1 MEYALEEGEEEGK
14 AQSIKYVEDGFEDQR
29 HLFWRNKR
37 GGEGNLI
44 CVGKQKYA
52 SVFAPFRRTEIF
64 LHLPQDV
71 YRRVQKRGGNA
82 RGRIFSK
89 RRFRKSVL
97 VDPRMNKIPYQIFCI
112 LPETSLFCP
121 QQKKH
126 LLDLDTFTSTE
137 VEYGIS
143 RRKKKLEL
151 TAGRTWYF
159 AEIKK
164 MPPPV
169 YLVAGVASDNFISLS
184 RRRRRRRKSAH
195 NPDATMTGGEK
206 GGKNHRILHDVLV
219 IVNTSAL
226 HVQYNLPFPFHKSSK
241 KYVPKF
247 RLRPFPPLPLPLSPR
262 KFNSAKTFCPCPP
275 PDSGDGREEGKGSV
289 SLSLFL
295 ANRGKFKFHCKR
307 LLVRPKQQRAFF
319 KMQSTYKN
327 AIQIFPLLL
336 SPAKKKPLAFFVS
349 FSPFDYAKADL

>member
-137 VEYGIS
+137 VENGIS
-143 RRKKKLEL
+143 RRKK
-151 TAGRTWYF
+151 
-159 AEIKK
+159 
-164 MPPPV
+164 
-169 YLVAGVASDNFISLS
+169 S
-184 RRRRRRRKSAH
+184 
-195 NPDATMTGGEK
+195 
-206 GGKNHRILHDVLV
+206 
-219 IVNTSAL
+219 
-226 HVQYNLPFPFHKSSK
+226 
-241 KYVPKF
+241 
-247 RLRPFPPLPLPLSPR
+247 
-262 KFNSAKTFCPCPP
+262 
-275 PDSGDGREEGKGSV
+275 
-289 SLSLFL
+289 
-295 ANRGKFKFHCKR
+295 
-307 LLVRPKQQRAFF
+307 
-319 KMQSTYKN
+319 
-327 AIQIFPLLL
+327 
-336 SPAKKKPLAFFVS
+336 
-349 FSPFDYAKADL
+349 

>member
-71 YRRVQKRGGNA
+71 DRRVQKRGGEC
-82 RGRIFSK
+82 K
-89 RRFRKSVL
+89 RKDFQQARFRKSVL

-121 QQKKH
+121 QQN

-206 GGKNHRILHDVLV
+206 GGGKSPNSSRCACYCEYLCI
-219 IVNTSAL
+219 TCT
-226 HVQYNLPFPFHKSSK
+226 VQSPF
-241 KYVPKF
+241 
-247 RLRPFPPLPLPLSPR
+247 
-262 KFNSAKTFCPCPP
+262 
-275 PDSGDGREEGKGSV
+275 
-289 SLSLFL
+289 SLS
-295 ANRGKFKFHCKR
+295 
-307 LLVRPKQQRAFF
+307 
-319 KMQSTYKN
+319 
-327 AIQIFPLLL
+327 
-336 SPAKKKPLAFFVS
+336 
-349 FSPFDYAKADL
+349 